1 MNMHLKICSTLFK
14 TNCNINFNIKRFCL
28 NIRVAHPGK
37 IEWRDPRSVPGGI
50 PGGIGGIPPGIP
62 PGIMKQPG
70 KTDLSPHSSL
80 LGDITQE
87 RTSATL
93 HIDNVKNISAVW
105 PLALI
110 RQQSSQILIVKIY
123 MGTVNP
129 S

>member
-14 TNCNINFNIKRFCL
+14 TNWNINFNIKRFRL

-37 IEWRDPRSVPGGI
+37 IEWRDPRSV

-87 RTSATL
+87 WMSATL
-93 HIDNVKNISAVW
+93 HIDNVKNIFAIW

-123 MGTVNP
+123 TGTVNP